1 MKVIVAGSRK
11 FTDYRLLKRKLDR
24 IFAKLDKK
32 KLVVLSGHAEGADR
46 LGERWCD
53 ERLVR
58 YEIHRPDYDKH
69 PGKSAPIVR
78 NAEMVAAADALVC
91 FIVNDSP
98 GSTDVILKARAKGI
112 PVRII
117 KVN

>member
-1 MKVIVAGSRK
+1 MKVIVAGSRGM
-11 FTDYRLLKRKLDR
+11 TDYPLLKRKLDR

-32 KLVVLSGHAEGADR
+32 KLVVLSGHAEGADQ

-58 YEIHRPDYDKH
+58 YEIHRPDWDRL
-69 PGKSAPIVR
+69 GRSAGMVR
-78 NAEMVAAADALVC
+78 NSEMVKEADALVC
-91 FIVNDSP
+91 FWVNNSP
-98 GSTDVILKARAKGI
+98 GSADVILKARAKGI

-117 KVN
+117 KVGS